1 MTTVLPPLG
10 LYVHLPWCIRKCP
23 YCDFNSYE
31 KKDALPERDY
41 VAAVLRDLDAE
52 ISLVDGRALTS
63 IFIGGGTPSL
73 FSGGAIAAL
82 LDGVRARIP
91 TARDVEITLE
101 ANPGAA
107 EAARFAE
114 FREAGV
120 NRLSVGVQSLREE
133 QLRALGRV
141 HGPAEAIA
149 AVDAAHRA
157 GFENVN
163 VDLMYG
169 TPGDEPAAAV
179 ADLEQA
185 LALEPT
191 HLSWYQLTLEPNT
204 HFERHPPVL
213 PDDDAVISIEEAG
226 RELLASRA
234 FERYEVSAYARPGF
248 RCRHNLNYWEFGD
261 YLGIGAGAHGKL
273 TLAAGTIERRAKT
286 RNPRTYLALAGTAA
300 AVTVERVESPEALVT
315 EFLMNALRLVDG
327 VDEGLLA
334 ERTGQSVERLTDN
347 LSEIRRRAWIA
358 DRPGRLQATP
368 EGMQSLNRLLA
379 ML

>member
-31 KKDALPERDY
+31 KRDALPEREY
-41 VAAVLRDLDAE
+41 VAALLRDLDADLP
-52 ISLVDGRALTS
+52 LVGSRTLTS

-82 LDGVRARIP
+82 LHGIRARIS
-91 TARDVEITLE
+91 TASDIEITLE

-107 EAARFAE
+107 EASRFAE
-114 FREAGV
+114 FRVAGV
-120 NRLSVGVQSLREE
+120 NRLSIGVQSLREA
-133 QLRALGRV
+133 QLQALGRV

-149 AVDAAHRA
+149 AVEAAHLA
-157 GFENVN
+157 GFENLN
-163 VDLMYG
+163 IDLMYG
-169 TPGDEPAAAV
+169 VPGDEPAGAV

-185 LALEPT
+185 LALEPA

-204 HFERHPPVL
+204 HFERHPPAL
-213 PDDDAVISIEEAG
+213 PDEDAVATIEEAG
-226 RELLASRA
+226 RELLASRG

-273 TLAAGTIERRAKT
+273 TVAAGAIERRAKT
-286 RNPRTYLALAGTAA
+286 RNPRTYLAKAGTAA
-300 AVTVERVESPEALVT
+300 AASVERVDVPGALVS
-315 EFLMNALRLVDG
+315 EFMMNALRLVDG
-327 VDEGLLA
+327 VDAGLLM
-334 ERTGQSVERLTDN
+334 ERTGQSTELLRDN
-347 LSEIRRRAWIA
+347 LGEARRRAWISEV
-358 DRPGRLQATP
+358 PGRLQATP

>member
-41 VAAVLRDLDAE
+41 VDALLRDLGAE
-52 ISLVDGRALTS
+52 LALVEGRVLTS

-73 FSGGAIAAL
+73 FSGPAIAGL
-82 LDGVRARIP
+82 LDGIRARIA
-91 TARDVEITLE
+91 TAGDVEITLE

-114 FREAGV
+114 FRAAGV
-120 NRLSVGVQSLREE
+120 NRLSVGVQSLRET

-141 HGPAEAIA
+141 HGPSEAIA
-149 AVDAAHRA
+149 AVEAAHRA
-157 GFENVN
+157 GFDNVN
-163 VDLMYG
+163 IDLMYG
-169 TPGDEPAAAV
+169 VPGDEPAGAI

-185 LALEPT
+185 LALEPA

-204 HFERHPPVL
+204 NFERHPPAL
-213 PDDDAVISIEEAG
+213 PDDDTVIAIEQTG
-226 RELLASRA
+226 RELLARRG

-273 TLAAGTIERRAKT
+273 MVGSSAIERRAKT
-286 RNPRTYLALAGTAA
+286 RNPKTWMATAGTAA
-300 AVTVERVESPEALVT
+300 AASVERIDKPEALVT

-327 VDEGLLA
+327 VDAVLLA
-334 ERTGQSVERLTDN
+334 QRTGQSIDSIGTGLDAAARQGWLARDSN
-347 LSEIRRRAWIA
+347 
-358 DRPGRLQATP
+358 RLQATP
-368 EGMQSLNRLLA
+368 AGLQSLNRVLA
-379 ML
+379 SI

>member
-31 KKDALPERDY
+31 KRDALPEHDY
-41 VAAVLRDLDAE
+41 IDALLRDLDAE
-52 ISLVDGRALTS
+52 LPLVDGRMLTS
-63 IFIGGGTPSL
+63 VFIGGGTPSL
-73 FSGGAIAAL
+73 FSGKAIAAL
-82 LDGVRARIP
+82 LGGIRDRIA
-91 TARDVEITLE
+91 TASDIEITLE

-114 FREAGV
+114 FRAAGV
-120 NRLSVGVQSLREE
+120 NRLSVGVQSLREA

-141 HGPAEAIA
+141 HGPAEAVA
-149 AVDAAHRA
+149 AVTAAQRA

-169 TPGDEPAAAV
+169 LPGDDPAGAV

-204 HFERHPPVL
+204 HFERHPPEL
-213 PDDDAVISIEEAG
+213 PDDDSIAAIEAAG
-226 RELLASRA
+226 RELLANRG

-261 YLGIGAGAHGKL
+261 YLGLGAGAHGKL
-273 TLAAGTIERRAKT
+273 MVAAGAIERRAKT
-286 RNPRTYLALAGTAA
+286 RNPRTYLSLAGTAA
-300 AVTVERVESPEALVT
+300 AVTVERVDSPDALVT
-315 EFLMNALRLVDG
+315 EFMMNALRLVDG
-327 VDEGLLA
+327 VDAGLLM
-334 ERTGQSVERLTDN
+334 ERTGQPLDRLSDN
-347 LSEIRRRAWIA
+347 LREIRSRAWIA
-358 DRPGRLQATP
+358 DVPGRLQATP
-368 EGMQSLNRLLA
+368 EGMQSLNRVLA
-379 ML
+379 AF